1 MPGSASLGP
10 LVTRLDK
17 SKSAAYGHAMTF
29 LEDFTPTHLRV
40 TEESPTLWRVTFAN
54 PPVNVIGPEMMRD
67 LKDLLT
73 ELESNDTVN
82 VVVFDSADPDFFLAH
97 YDLAADPTAAEALPS
112 ATGYAAWVDVTVRI
126 SKLSAVTISAVRGIA
141 RGAGS
146 EFVLA
151 TDIRFASR
159 EKAVL
164 GQMEVGFGAVPGGGA
179 AGRLPALVG
188 RGRAFEILLGGM
200 DFDGELAERYGYVNR
215 AVPDA
220 DFTAFVDDYATRVSR
235 WDHRALG
242 EIKGFVNKY
251 TRLPDDEYPLHS
263 DAFWGAVETTG
274 FQSVAAALFEAGL
287 QRRTDVEYH
296 LGTDIAGLANARPVT
311 AK

>member
-1 MPGSASLGP
+1 MPFI
-10 LVTRLDK
+10 D
-17 SKSAAYGHAMTF
+17 
-29 LEDFTPTHLRV
+29 EFTPTHLRL
-40 TEESPTLWRVTFAN
+40 TEESPTLWRVTFTN

-67 LKDLLT
+67 LKELLT

-82 VVVFDSADPDFFLAH
+82 VVVFDSADPDFYLAH
-97 YDLAADPTAAEALPS
+97 YDLAADPAVAEALPGV
-112 ATGYAAWVDVTVRI
+112 TGYAAWVDITVRI

-159 EKAVL
+159 EKAIL

-188 RGRAFEILLGGM
+188 RGRAFEILLGGG
-200 DFDGELAERYGYVNR
+200 DFDGEFAERYGYVNR
-215 AVPDA
+215 AVPDVE
-220 DFTAFVDDYATRVSR
+220 FVAFVDDYATRVSR

-242 EIKGFVNKY
+242 EIKAFVNKY
-251 TRLPDDEYPLHS
+251 TRLPDSEYPLHS
-263 DAFWGAVETTG
+263 DAFWGAVGTPG
-274 FQSVAAALFEAGL
+274 FQSVSKALFDAGL
-287 QRRTDVEYH
+287 QQKSALEYR
-296 LGTDIAGLANARPVT
+296 LGTDIADVANAVRS
-311 AK
+311 

>member
-1 MPGSASLGP
+1 MSFID
-10 LVTRLDK
+10 T
-17 SKSAAYGHAMTF
+17 
-29 LEDFTPTHLRV
+29 FTPTHLRL
-40 TEESPTLWRVTFAN
+40 TKESPTLWRVTFSN
-54 PPVNVIGPEMMRD
+54 PPVNVIGPDMMRD

-82 VVVFDSADPDFFLAH
+82 VVLFDSADPDFFLAH
-97 YDLAADPTAAEALPS
+97 YDLAADPAVAEALPS
-112 ATGYAAWVDVTVRI
+112 LTGYAAWVDITVRI

-146 EFVLA
+146 EFALA

-159 EKAVL
+159 EKAIL

-188 RGRAFEILLGGM
+188 RGRTFEILLGGG
-200 DFDGELAERYGYVNR
+200 DFDGDTAERYGYVNR
-215 AVPDA
+215 AIPDA
-220 DFTAFVDDYATRVSR
+220 EFVAFVDDYAARVSR

-251 TRLPDDEYPLHS
+251 TRLPDGEYPLHS
-263 DAFWGAVETTG
+263 DAFWGAVATPG
-274 FQSVAAALFEAGL
+274 FQSVTAALIDGGL
-287 QRRTDVEYH
+287 QQRSALEYD
-296 LGTDIAGLANARPVT
+296 LGTDIAAIAAGSRTSA
-311 AK
+311 